1 MNTFLNIGY
10 VSYLKEFDKCY
21 MFSFSVLP
29 KKKEAN
35 TFFIQT
41 LVYKNE
47 WTPKLQDGQ
56 RVFVKGNLAKE
67 IYTDTMNNQKE
78 VLKIYAEYIEI
89 ISGVDKGSATK
100 KSNGKAREKEPK
112 KSIDDKDYIP
122 F

>member
-56 RVFVKGNLAKE
+56 RVFIKGNLSKE
-67 IYTDTMNNQKE
+67 IYTDATNNQKE

-89 ISGVDKGSATK
+89 ISGVDKSSATK
-100 KSNGKAREKEPK
+100 KSNSKAREKEPK

>member
-10 VSYLKEFDKCY
+10 VNYLKEFDKCY

-29 KKKEAN
+29 KKKEAE
-35 TFFIQT
+35 TFYMRAT
-41 LVYKNE
+41 VYKNE

-56 RVFVKGNLAKE
+56 KVFIKGNLAKE
-67 IYTDTMNNQKE
+67 IYTDATDNQRE
-78 VLKIYAEYIEI
+78 FLKIYVESVEI
-89 ISGVDKGSATK
+89 ISGGDKTSTTK
-100 KSNGKAREKEPK
+100 KSNNKETEKEPK